1 MIGNLRRVSLTL
13 FVILLALGFF
23 ASRED
28 PEVTVYSDLSRF
40 DGFTMGTTYSV
51 QFAAKVPPDVAAALE
66 KDTAQLL
73 GKLDKEI
80 FSTYVRSS
88 EISRLSQSSL
98 DAPVQISTEMA
109 EVLQEAL

>member
-28 PEVTVYSDLSRF
+28 PEVTVYSDPSRF

-51 QFAAKVPPDVAAALE
+51 QFAAKVPPTLRW
-66 KDTAQLL
+66 L
-73 GKLDKEI
+73 
-80 FSTYVRSS
+80 
-88 EISRLSQSSL
+88 SRKTQRGFL
-98 DAPVQISTEMA
+98 AN
-109 EVLQEAL
+109 

>member
-28 PEVTVYSDLSRF
+28 PEVTVYSDPSRF

-51 QFAAKVPPDVAAALE
+51 QFAAKVNAVGGAH
-66 KDTAQLL
+66 
-73 GKLDKEI
+73 
-80 FSTYVRSS
+80 R
-88 EISRLSQSSL
+88 
-98 DAPVQISTEMA
+98 
-109 EVLQEAL
+109 EAKIGRAHV

>member
-51 QFAAKVPPDVAAALE
+51 QFAAKVPPDVDHAVV
-66 KDTAQLL
+66 
-73 GKLDKEI
+73 
-80 FSTYVRSS
+80 FV
-88 EISRLSQSSL
+88 
-98 DAPVQISTEMA
+98 
-109 EVLQEAL
+109 